1 MQKLKIKNPKLIEK
15 QIYKYLHSSEEA
27 KYVHRLH
34 GILLLITNEN
44 NNCSSVAALFK
55 NSPRS
60 LSNWVHLINRT
71 GNIEALIDKPKPGRR
86 SKLNDEQLKQ
96 LKIVI
101 QKHPSEVDLTAN
113 IWDGKTLSFYIERE
127 FSISLKV
134 RQCQR
139 LFRKLGFRLKRA
151 RPIVAKGNPEKKEQ
165 AKKTFRK

>member
-1 MQKLKIKNPKLIEK
+1 MQKLKIKNPKQIEE
-15 QIYKYLHSSEEA
+15 QIYKHLQSSEEA

-34 GILLLITNEN
+34 GILLLLTNEE
-44 NNCSSVAALFK
+44 NNCSSVAALFR

-60 LSNWVHLINRT
+60 LSNWVHQINKT
-71 GNIEALIDKPKPGRR
+71 GSIEVLIDKPKSGRR
-86 SKLNDEQLKQ
+86 SKLTAEHLNQLKD
-96 LKIVI
+96 VI

-127 FSISLKV
+127 FSVILKV

-151 RPIVAKGNPEKKEQ
+151 RPVVAKGNPEQKEQ
-165 AKKTFRK
+165 AKKNFRN